1 MLIDN
6 TARASDNANKL
17 EHLPVSLFA
26 TIMGLSGLTIAWS
39 ISGWSFSAPVTF
51 VMALVTSLIF
61 VLISALYCKKML
73 NHPQAVLQELKHPIR
88 INFFPAFSIS
98 LMLLSVVWKDYATLS
113 VILWGLGTSVQLG
126 LTLFVMSSWI
136 NHGHYTISHVNP
148 SWFIPVVGNII
159 VPLSGVPL
167 AFYEL
172 SWFFFSIGI
181 VFWVILFTVVFYR
194 LFFHEQ
200 LPPKLFPMLFI
211 LLAPPTVGFVSYTN
225 LNGEVDNFARILYYI
240 GVFLAILLS
249 INVVKFTRLPFFLTS
264 WAYSFPLASL
274 TIATIK
280 MSHLTQNSGLM
291 KVGQLLL
298 VATSVIIAWLVL
310 NTIKAIKANKICVP
324 E

>member
-1 MLIDN
+1 MSITKVVEPAVN
-6 TARASDNANKL
+6 SDKL
-17 EHLPVSLFA
+17 EHFPVSLFA
-26 TIMGLSGLTIAWS
+26 VIMGLSGLTIAWGV
-39 ISGWSFSAPVTF
+39 SGWSFASSITF
-51 VMALVTSLIF
+51 VMALSTSLIF
-61 VLISALYCKKML
+61 LVISALYLKKIFT
-73 NHPQAVLQELKHPIR
+73 HKHAVLQELKHPVR

-98 LMLLSVVWKDYATLS
+98 LMLLSVVWKDYSTLS
-113 VILWGLGTSVQLG
+113 LILWGLGTIAQFC

-136 NHGHYTISHVNP
+136 NHSHYTISHVNP

-159 VPLSGVPL
+159 VPISGVPL
-167 AFYEL
+167 GFHEL

-225 LNGEVDNFARILYYI
+225 LIGGIDNFARILYYI
-240 GVFLAILLS
+240 GLFLAILLA
-249 INVVKFTRLPFFLTS
+249 INIVKFSRLPFFLTS

-280 MSHLTQNSGLM
+280 MSHLTHNSVLFVFG
-291 KVGQLLL
+291 KLLL
-298 VATSVIIAWLVL
+298 VGVTVLIAWLVL
-310 NTIKAIKANKICVP
+310 NTVKAIKADKICIP

>member
-1 MLIDN
+1 MSFIKI
-6 TARASDNANKL
+6 SEQSEQVSKL
-17 EHLPVSLFA
+17 EHFPVSLFA
-26 TIMGLSGLTIAWS
+26 VIMGLCGLTIAWS
-39 ISGWSFSAPVTF
+39 TSGWSFSAPVTL
-51 VMALVTSLIF
+51 VMALVTSLVFLLIC
-61 VLISALYCKKML
+61 VLYFKKIL
-73 NHPQAVLQELKHPIR
+73 GHKQAVIQELKHPVR

-98 LMLLSVVWKDYATLS
+98 LMLLSVVWKDYSSLS
-113 VILWGLGTSVQLG
+113 LILWAMGTIAQFS

-136 NHGHYTISHVNP
+136 NHSHYTISHVNP

-159 VPLSGVPL
+159 VPISGVHL
-167 AFYEL
+167 GFYEL

-181 VFWVILFTVVFYR
+181 VFWGILFTVVFYR

-225 LNGEVDNFARILYYI
+225 LIGGLDNFARILYYI
-240 GVFLAILLS
+240 GLFLAILLT
-249 INVVKFTRLPFFLTS
+249 INIVKFARLPFFLTS

-280 MSHLTQNSGLM
+280 LSHLTHNSGLM
-291 KVGQLLL
+291 IFGQWLLFGVTVL
-298 VATSVIIAWLVL
+298 IAWLVL
-310 NTIKAIKANKICVP
+310 NTIKAIKADKICVP